1 MGAPSVFDI
10 IKLVFNPDVSKKLI
24 LQIAFQQLSAIG
36 LAKILSA
43 VLGSAIVGVSSIIKI
58 PQIKKI
64 INPKLLNQ
72 RVSVAKGLSLEGIS
86 LETLVYLVHVLY
98 NRQNNNNFI
107 NYGEA
112 FLLGIQN
119 VAIILLIEYYNLRS
133 KLAKKGDL
141 AEKEQIEVSL
151 KELVT
156 PISIMVGIV
165 VFLSKVAEPSLV
177 EALQVLNIPLS
188 IVSKLPQIKQNY
200 ELKSTSHLS
209 EITVGANALG
219 SLIRVFTTIQNF
231 NKLGKDYV
239 LLAGYASS
247 FIVNS
252 FVAGQCY
259 YYKKLYKNNDEE
271 VTKRTD

>member
-10 IKLVFNPDVSKKLI
+10 IKLLFNPDVSKKLI

-64 INPKLLNQ
+64 INPKLLTQ

-165 VFLSKVAEPSLV
+165 VFLSKIAEPSLV

>member
-119 VAIILLIEYYNLRS
+119 VVIILLIEYYNLRS

>member
-10 IKLVFNPDVSKKLI
+10 IKLLFNPDVSKKLI

-64 INPKLLNQ
+64 INPKLLTQ

-271 VTKRTD
+271 VTKKTD

>member
-1 MGAPSVFDI
+1 MGAPSVFDV
-10 IKLVFNPDVSKKLI
+10 IKLLFNPDVSKKLI
-24 LQIAFQQLSAIG
+24 LQIAYQQLSAIG

-58 PQIKKI
+58 PQVKKI
-64 INPKLLNQ
+64 INPKLLTQ
-72 RVSVAKGLSLEGIS
+72 KVSVARGLSLEGIS
-86 LETLVYLVHVLY
+86 LETMVYLVHVLY
-98 NRQNNNNFI
+98 NRQSKNKFV

-133 KLAKKGDL
+133 KLAKKDTL
-141 AEKEQIEVSL
+141 SEKEQIETAM

-165 VFLSKVAEPSLV
+165 VFLTKIAEPSLV

-188 IVSKLPQIKQNY
+188 IISKLPQIKQNY
-200 ELKSTSHLS
+200 DLKSTSHLS
-209 EITVGANALG
+209 EITVGANVLG
-219 SLIRVFTTIQNF
+219 SLIRVFTTIQSF
-231 NKLGKDYV
+231 NRLGRDYV
-239 LLAGYASS
+239 LLAGYTSS

-259 YYKKLYKNNDEE
+259 YYKKLYKKDEE
-271 VTKRTD
+271 ADSKKLQ